1 MEATKKLL
9 ECIFNNPIRNAKV
22 KDLPLVARLYYRQQ
36 DITNGILP
44 EGYKFFAT
52 FGGNNLKG
60 FRVKPLQT
68 ALLAKDLQGLKEL
81 LAKKPFSNKYCAI
94 YGIDELKEMII
105 DWKIAPFILDELLSL
120 RSEK

>member
-1 MEATKKLL
+1 
-9 ECIFNNPIRNAKV
+9 
-22 KDLPLVARLYYRQQ
+22 LVAMLYQRQQ
-36 DITNGILP
+36 DIINDDLP

-68 ALLAKDLQGLKEL
+68 ALLGKDLQKLKEL
-81 LAKKPFSNKYCAI
+81 LSKEPFNNKYCAI
-94 YGIDELKEMII
+94 YSIDELKKMII
-105 DWKIAPFILDELLSL
+105 DWKIAPFMLEELLSL